1 MRERLLLLLLGACG
15 TPATPAVPQPSR
27 PVAASFPDDP
37 RPLPHFHSARFALSL
52 PLPDGRAWR
61 IDDHT
66 QEALVATHA
75 PTRSRVTVATF
86 RAEELVG
93 RSQCEALA
101 RERRLVAR
109 QEEGR
114 PLEEET
120 GLTQE
125 TFDTRTVLTVV
136 PGATPDQPLVGHVTA
151 FGGFLRKCFVFDFST
166 EVDGA
171 AEEPILSARLAF
183 ARARILGGM
192 KLDPFA
198 VVQREAPKVP
208 PLPAPS
214 PSPGPA
220 RAPSP

>member
-1 MRERLLLLLLGACG
+1 MRGRLLLLLLGACG
-15 TPATPAVPQPSR
+15 TPATPAVSQP
-27 PVAASFPDDP
+27 PKTVAASFPDDP

-61 IDDHT
+61 IDDHS
-66 QEALVATHA
+66 QEVLVATHP

-109 QEEGR
+109 EEVR

-171 AEEPILSARLAF
+171 AEEPILSARLAY

-208 PLPAPS
+208 PLPGPPGSPAPS
-214 PSPGPA
+214 P
-220 RAPSP
+220 